1 MTKTGY
7 LFAFHF
13 ILLYR
18 LYSRFIRSSPNGVN
32 ECGGRCSFDRGEATR
47 SAAGHILL
55 ARALSFVRFAL
66 SILRV
71 FQASHFTTAPTLF
84 VLRLTKYIQ

>member
-18 LYSRFIRSSPNGVN
+18 LFSRFIPWSPNGVN
-32 ECGGRCSFDRGEATR
+32 ECGGRCSFGRGEATR

-55 ARALSFVRFAL
+55 ARALSFGCYAL
-66 SILRV
+66 SILHV
-71 FQASHFTTAPTLF
+71 FQLSHSTAAPDLF
-84 VLRLTKYIQ
+84 ILRLTCG